1 MVMTFSVQDYCVLL
15 LLVTYLLTLG
25 FFVRQQSRNKGA
37 GWLLAAL
44 LCWPLFMIDE
54 WIRIAGFNELAV
66 LYGLSDIF
74 AAVTITCCYRAI
86 KPMLYLQPSAKKRLW
101 LPVGI
106 TALLQLTVFL
116 IPTAEKQAWLLA
128 SPIGDPL
135 VLWPAYAAPLVT
147 GFSVLLIGILITEH
161 MQTYHRHL
169 PEQAVDI
176 SEFKI
181 KSLTSVMGITVG
193 VAFMS
198 ILLVTAATFGFFQLA
213 AWESYYHL
221 MLGAALLSVLA
232 SMLFARNTSPSPF
245 DYERLDEGKA
255 TPYEI
260 SSIISKAERHTIDS
274 KAYKARGL
282 TIGDFCEAAGLD
294 PTSLAIALR
303 VSDKKNFRRFIFHFR
318 LEYAKKVLLQTDT
331 KVAAVAKR
339 LGLNSEKFLSDYLVK
354 HLTKNASGK

>member
-1 MVMTFSVQDYCVLL
+1 MMTFSIQDYCVLL
-15 LLVTYLLTLG
+15 LLVIYLLSLG
-25 FFVRQQSRNKGA
+25 LFLRQQRHNKGA

-44 LCWPLFMIDE
+44 LCWPLFMTDE
-54 WIRIAGFNELAV
+54 WLRMSRLNELAV

-74 AAVTITCCYRAI
+74 AVIAITCCYRAI

-101 LPVGI
+101 LPAGI
-106 TALLQLTVFL
+106 TALLQVAALL
-116 IPTAEKQAWLLA
+116 IPATEKQRWLVA

-135 VLWPAYAAPLVT
+135 VLWPAYAAPLVA

-176 SEFKI
+176 GEFKVTG
-181 KSLTSVMGITVG
+181 LASVMGITVG
-193 VAFMS
+193 IAFMS

-221 MLGAALLSVLA
+221 MLGAALLSILVSL
-232 SMLFARNTSPSPF
+232 LFARNTSPSPF
-245 DYERLDEGKA
+245 DHERLDEGKA
-255 TPYEI
+255 TPYEM

-274 KAYKARGL
+274 KAYKARRL
-282 TIGDFCEAAGLD
+282 TIARFCDEAGLD
-294 PTSLAIALR
+294 ATTLAIALR
-303 VSDKKNFRRFIFHFR
+303 VSDKKSFRRFIYHFR
-318 LEYAKKVLLQTDT
+318 LEYAKKVLLRTDT

-354 HLTKNASGK
+354 HLTKNGSGQ